1 MSSDSALVDLPLP
14 DDALAA
20 LMASPGFQAQ
30 MAALTQ
36 QAMASLEGL
45 VAALRA
51 AEAQMAAN
59 PPELLVPPTLPV
71 PEPIIDIPYG
81 LAVEPVLLPWIDTP
95 APPPDGVEHGV
106 LGAGWGSKG
115 VLYGAAVMGTPVFRA
130 ALAPSPEEI
139 ARDMLAVLP
148 QPAAAIEVV
157 AATLSGA
164 AGSSES
170 LSSFVF
176 LTDERAGGEGGT
188 G

>member
-1 MSSDSALVDLPLP
+1 MAADSPLADLPPP

-30 MAALTQ
+30 MAALTR

-51 AEAQMAAN
+51 AEAQMAASL
-59 PPELLVPPTLPV
+59 PELTPAVPLP
-71 PEPIIDIPYG
+71 ELIIDIPYG
-81 LAVEPVLLPWIDTP
+81 LAVQPELLPWIDTP
-95 APPPDGVEHGV
+95 APPPDGVV
-106 LGAGWGSKG
+106 LGAGWGSKAMLQG
-115 VLYGAAVMGTPVFRA
+115 EAVMGMPVLRA

-148 QPAAAIEVV
+148 QAAAAIEVV
-157 AATLSGA
+157 AAAPPGA

-170 LSSFVF
+170 LYSFVF
-176 LTDERAGGEGGT
+176 LTAERAGGEGGI

>member
-1 MSSDSALVDLPLP
+1 MSADLPLAGLPPP

-30 MAALTQ
+30 MAALTR

-59 PPELLVPPTLPV
+59 PPALPPAVPLPGLV
-71 PEPIIDIPYG
+71 IDIPYG
-81 LAVEPVLLPWIDTP
+81 LAVEPVLLPWIDMP
-95 APPPDGVEHGV
+95 GPPPDRVV
-106 LGAGWGSKG
+106 LGGGWGSKAMLQG
-115 VLYGAAVMGTPVFRA
+115 EAVMGMPVFRA
-130 ALAPSPEEI
+130 ALAPSSEEI

-148 QPAAAIEVV
+148 QPAAAIEV
-157 AATLSGA
+157 AAAAPPGG
-164 AGSSES
+164 AGSSEG
-170 LSSFVF
+170 LSSLVF
-176 LTDERAGGEGGT
+176 LTEERAGGEGGI

>member
-1 MSSDSALVDLPLP
+1 MSADFPLADFPLADRPPP

-30 MAALTQ
+30 MAALTR

-59 PPELLVPPTLPV
+59 PPEPALAVPLP
-71 PEPIIDIPYG
+71 ERIIDIPYG
-81 LAVEPVLLPWIDTP
+81 LAVEPELLPWIDTP
-95 APPPDGVEHGV
+95 ALPPS
-106 LGAGWGSKG
+106 AGWGSKG
-115 VLYGAAVMGTPVFRA
+115 MLYGEAVMGMPVFRA

-139 ARDMLAVLP
+139 ASDMLAVLP

-157 AATLSGA
+157 AAAQPGA

-170 LSSFVF
+170 LSSLVF
-176 LTDERAGGEGGT
+176 LTDERAGGEGGI

>member
-1 MSSDSALVDLPLP
+1 MSADFPLANLPPP

-30 MAALTQ
+30 MAALTR
-36 QAMASLEGL
+36 QAMTSLEGL

-59 PPELLVPPTLPV
+59 PPEPALAVPLP
-71 PEPIIDIPYG
+71 ERIIDIPYG
-81 LAVEPVLLPWIDTP
+81 LAVEPALRPWIDTP
-95 APPPDGVEHGV
+95 APPPDGVV
-106 LGAGWGSKG
+106 LGAGWGGKG
-115 VLYGAAVMGTPVFRA
+115 MLYGEAVMSMPVFRA
-130 ALAPSPEEI
+130 VLAPSPEEI

-157 AATLSGA
+157 AAAPPGA

-170 LSSFVF
+170 RSSLVF
-176 LTDERAGGEGGT
+176 LTDERAGGEGGI